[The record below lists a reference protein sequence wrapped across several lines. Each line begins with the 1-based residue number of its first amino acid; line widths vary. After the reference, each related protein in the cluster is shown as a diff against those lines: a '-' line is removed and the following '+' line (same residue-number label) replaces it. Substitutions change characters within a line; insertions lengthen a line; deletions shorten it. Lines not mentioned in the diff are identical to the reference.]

1 MARTKVV
8 TELGQVAHEDML
20 YAVRCLIDAGKT
32 TAREVTQLAGDRGT
46 RIATLKAELAA
57 LEGGKAVAVAPAATR
72 VKRAYH
78 RRAKPATKAVPA
90 PRPSKKAAAAGRAK
104 GRVGRKIVRS
114 DGRSFTVTAAVV
126 ESRKL
131 QGQYLGNLRKI
142 PEKER
147 DRYRAIVKAKG
158 VAAAVAAIKKR
169 LGIA

>member
-8 TELGQVAHEDML
+8 TELGQVAHADML

-32 TAREVTQLAGDRGT
+32 TAREVTQLAGDRGA
-46 RIATLKAELAA
+46 RIAALKAELAA
-57 LEGGKAVAVAPAATR
+57 LEGGKPVAFAPAAPAA
-72 VKRAYH
+72 KRAY
-78 RRAKPATKAVPA
+78 RRKAKPATTRAAA
-90 PRPSKKAAAAGRAK
+90 PEPSTKAAAAGRTK

-158 VAAAVAAIKKR
+158 VAAGVAAIKKR
-169 LGIA
+169 LGNA